1 MEENEMKKSFFVELA
16 IVCFFAA
23 AVFACFM
30 GTAATVSA
38 HIVFGVAALVSG
50 AVFVGSLIEEARM
63 LGLKA

>member
-1 MEENEMKKSFFVELA
+1 MKNILSELA

-30 GTAATVSA
+30 GMAATPVA
-38 HIVFGVAALVSG
+38 HLVFGLAALVSG

-63 LGLKA
+63 LGMKA

>member
-1 MEENEMKKSFFVELA
+1 MKKSFFVELA

-38 HIVFGVAALVSG
+38 HIVFVVAALVSG

-63 LGLKA
+63 LGMKA

>member
-1 MEENEMKKSFFVELA
+1 MKKSFFVELA

-30 GTAATVSA
+30 GEAATVTAS
-38 HIVFGVAALVSG
+38 IVFGVAAIVSG
-50 AVFVGSLIEEARM
+50 AAFVGSLIEEARM

>member
-50 AVFVGSLIEEARM
+50 AVFVGSLIEEARI
-63 LGLKA
+63 LGMKA

>member
-1 MEENEMKKSFFVELA
+1 MKKSFFVELA

-50 AVFVGSLIEEARM
+50 AVFVGSLVEEARM
-63 LGLKA
+63 LGMKA